1 MLLFLLCTDRT
12 AAASRQTCREGLE
25 GTYIFIPVLRAPL
38 LRRSPPCTCRGNR
51 RQTSQVYGKALPRAR
66 EALGGGGGGL
76 GKQLRGPYLPTR
88 SQSSRPQPQT

>member
-66 EALGGGGGGL
+66 EALGGGEGGL
-76 GKQLRGPYLPTR
+76 A
-88 SQSSRPQPQT
+88 SS